1 MKAVLVIDMPE
12 SCHDCKF
19 CSENDYSE
27 CRALAIKEGKNHFN
41 YFEYWNAQKP
51 TWCPLRPLPE
61 KDEEPEEDLTDY
73 VQQDYDRM
81 ASYFYGLINGRNDV
95 INEILGETE

>member
-1 MKAVLVIDMPE
+1 MRAVLVVDVDDDMIGE
-12 SCHDCKF
+12 V
-19 CSENDYSE
+19 DYTV
-27 CRALAIKEGKNHFN
+27 LNKKEMVNGRT
-41 YFEYWNAQKP
+41 E
-51 TWCPLRPLPE
+51 LRPLPE
-61 KDEEPEEDLTDY
+61 KDEEPEDDLTDY